1 MSRTAE
7 RMAKPK
13 LYLSL
18 YSLHHTFHA
27 VYGRENRL
35 KVARDEAKFEEEN
48 KIKRERHIQ
57 VYSGRYE
64 GTENAR
70 PAAWPSESSSSDLTF
85 NCRQRERLGGLHCC
99 RKQGRGRCLQNAC

>member
-1 MSRTAE
+1 
-7 RMAKPK
+7 MAKPK
-13 LYLSL
+13 LYLPL

-57 VYSGRYE
+57 VYFGRYE

-85 NCRQRERLGGLHCC
+85 NCRQREKLGGLHCC